1 MSTLDFLGTLQTLI
15 AERIQSSKEGS
26 YTASLAAQGDIKV
39 AKKVGEEATEV
50 ALSAVA
56 ESPARLKE
64 ETADL
69 LYHLIVLLQLKGLS
83 LENVVNELERRHK
96 NN

>member
-1 MSTLDFLGTLQTLI
+1 MSTFDFLGTLQTLI

-56 ESPARLKE
+56 E
-64 ETADL
+64 
-69 LYHLIVLLQLKGLS
+69 
-83 LENVVNELERRHK
+83 
-96 NN
+96 